1 MQNTENQTM
10 TSELDLNQSNSVSR
24 KQRTAKG
31 FSMTGIGAIILLG
44 GCVISMVMSST
55 NPLYN
60 YFLYIPT
67 SIGASMVLY
76 GMYCVLE

>member
-76 GMYCVLE
+76 GMYYVLE

>member
-1 MQNTENQTM
+1 MQNTENQTT

-76 GMYCVLE
+76 GMYYVLE

>member
-10 TSELDLNQSNSVSR
+10 ANELDLNQSNSESR

-31 FSMTGIGAIILLG
+31 FSMIGIGAIILLG

-55 NPLYN
+55 NPFYN

-67 SIGASMVLY
+67 SIGASMVIY

>member
-31 FSMTGIGAIILLG
+31 FSMIGIGAIILLG

>member
-1 MQNTENQTM
+1 MQNTENQTT